1 MHVNG
6 YVTLVVLNDGETYSD
21 VHGCS
26 ICVVPF
32 EQYRDVVNSGG
43 DAKDFIPVAEFGLS
57 NISVPTE
64 NL

>member
-1 MHVNG
+1 MNVNG

-21 VHGCS
+21 IHGCS

-43 DAKDFIPVAEFGLS
+43 DASDFKPVAEFGLS
-57 NISVPTE
+57 NMSIPT
-64 NL
+64 NQP